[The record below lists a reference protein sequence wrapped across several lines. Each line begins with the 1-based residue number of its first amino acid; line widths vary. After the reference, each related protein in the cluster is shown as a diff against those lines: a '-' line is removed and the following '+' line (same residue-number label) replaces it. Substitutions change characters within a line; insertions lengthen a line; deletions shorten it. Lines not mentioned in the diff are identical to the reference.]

1 MTDSPRV
8 RAAHKKGAFTLIEL
22 LVVIAIIAILA
33 AILFPVF
40 AQARAKARQTACL
53 SNGKQLGLA
62 TLSYV
67 QDYDEMFPP
76 VGGAQE
82 PYTVLDGVK
91 NAKNEAYN
99 GWSLVLQPYI
109 KSRALFLCPLMPDT
123 FVGKNTCAKYDG
135 KPITNNYSYNY
146 LLGSDD
152 SYTGGGYYSSP
163 TGAAPQVRWD
173 RPRTLAEVIRPA
185 NVIVFQHSNS
195 LQPYG
200 TNWGCTYVTIETPD
214 FINKIRMRVVHNNG
228 DNLSF
233 ADGHSKWFS
242 LKNASSDSNASGTGP
257 GEEHYIWPKTGI
269 WMVPSFEPGST
280 DKTVNLSSV
289 NYNISPD
296 R

>member
-1 MTDSPRV
+1 MTYYSRCNSL
-8 RAAHKKGAFTLIEL
+8 RKGYGFTLIEL

-40 AQARAKARQTACL
+40 AQARAKARQTTCL

-62 TLSYV
+62 TLSYA
-67 QDYDEMFPP
+67 QDYDECYPL
-76 VGGAQE
+76 VGGAEE
-82 PYTVLDGVK
+82 PYTVLEGVK
-91 NAKNEAYN
+91 NSANEPFN
-99 GWSLVLQPYI
+99 GWSLLLQPYI
-109 KSRALFLCPLMPDT
+109 KSRGLFLCPSMPQD
-123 FVGKNTCAKYDG
+123 FEGRNGCAKYDG

-152 SYTGGGYYSSP
+152 SYPYGDYYQSP
-163 TGAAPQVRWD
+163 AGVAPRTRWD
-173 RPRTLAEVIRPA
+173 RPRSLAEIIRPA

-200 TNWGCTYVTIETPD
+200 RDWGCTYVTIETPD

-233 ADGHSKWFS
+233 ADGHSKWFQV
-242 LKNASSDSNASGTGP
+242 KNASSDAGGSGPSET
-257 GEEHYIWPKTGI
+257 HYIWPKTGI